1 MLENYEEKLVTVE
14 EIKSLR
20 DEISLMHDSLAHDV
34 MVHAPVI
41 QKVANR
47 FINKGLDRLW
57 VEKLLA
63 PLVGSTLED
72 DEEMLLAYVLEELDT
87 LLIIQDEVMNFKDE
101 IQIMVG
107 ATGIGKTSLIGKLG
121 GRYKYLLEKEHN
133 IAFVN
138 YDKHKVGATE
148 QLAHYADA
156 MDIPLVDLESLLES
170 SYDLVLIDTAGSMGE
185 NSQELHSLIQILKEE
200 MGYNVH
206 ISLVLS
212 ATSKKRDLDEVL
224 KNFSDLDID
233 SFIFTKLD
241 ETFDLSD
248 MINFLI
254 NKDKPIKYLS
264 VGQEIPED
272 LMVASKEY
280 ILNKFMKV

>member
-1 MLENYEEKLVTVE
+1 
-14 EIKSLR
+14 
-20 DEISLMHDSLAHDV
+20 
-34 MVHAPVI
+34 MV

-47 FINKGLDRLW
+47 FIDKGLDRLW
-57 VEKLLA
+57 VEKLLV
-63 PLVGSTLED
+63 PLVGSNLED
-72 DEEMLLAYVLEELDT
+72 DEEMLLAYVLEELDS
-87 LLIIQDEVMNFKDE
+87 LLIINDEVMNFKNE

-107 ATGIGKTSLIGKLG
+107 RTGIGKTSLIGKLG
-121 GRYKYLLEKEHN
+121 GRYKYLLEKEQN

-156 MDIPLVDLESLLES
+156 MDIPLVEVDSLLES
-170 SYDLVLIDTAGSMGE
+170 NYDLVLIDTAGSMGE
-185 NSQELHSLIQILKEE
+185 NSKELTSLIYFLKEE
-200 MGYNVH
+200 MGYKVH

-212 ATSKKRDLDEVL
+212 ATSKKRDLEEVL
-224 KNFSDLDID
+224 KNFNDLNID

-241 ETFDLSD
+241 ETSDLSD

-254 NKDKPIKYLS
+254 NEKRPITYLS